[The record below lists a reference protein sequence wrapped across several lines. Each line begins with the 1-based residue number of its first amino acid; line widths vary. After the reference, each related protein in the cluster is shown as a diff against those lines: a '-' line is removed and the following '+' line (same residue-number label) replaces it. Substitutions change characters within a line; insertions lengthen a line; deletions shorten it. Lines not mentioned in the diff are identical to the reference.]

1 MDIVVEVPKIEDFK
15 RVNELAVQVHEMHVT
30 WNPDI
35 FKSVEEV
42 INKEYFENL
51 IKNEEI
57 YIAKVDKEIVGYI
70 IFNIKEKENS
80 SMRYR
85 KQLNIDAICVDER
98 YRGKGIGT
106 KILESIKEI
115 AKTRGC
121 TDLYLTVNQENEN
134 AIKVYEKFGFKVKN
148 IAYMMKL

>member
-15 RVNELAVQVHEMHVT
+15 KVNELAVQVHEMHVT

-70 IFNIKEKENS
+70 IFNIKEKENP

>member
-57 YIAKVDKEIVGYI
+57 YIAKVDQEIVGYI

>member
-1 MDIVVEVPKIEDFK
+1 MDIVVEIPNIEDFK
-15 RVNELAVQVHEMHVT
+15 RVNELAVQVHEMHVI

-35 FKSVEEV
+35 FKSVEDV
-42 INKEYFENL
+42 ISKEYFENL

-57 YIAKVDKEIVGYI
+57 YIAKEDKEIVGYI
-70 IFNIKEKENS
+70 IFNIKEKENH

-85 KQLNIDAICVDER
+85 KQLNIDNICVDER
-98 YRGKGIGT
+98 YREKGIGT

-115 AKTRGC
+115 AKLKGC